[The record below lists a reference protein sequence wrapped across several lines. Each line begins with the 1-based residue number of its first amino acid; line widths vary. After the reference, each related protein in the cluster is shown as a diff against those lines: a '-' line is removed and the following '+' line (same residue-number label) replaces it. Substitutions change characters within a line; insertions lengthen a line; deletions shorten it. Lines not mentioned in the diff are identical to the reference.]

1 MISNKNFDKERINKI
16 AKTQNVSN
24 EHLEKLACAFKVL
37 ETLVENE
44 IDFIFKGGTS
54 ILLLLNKLNR
64 LSIDI
69 DVLCPKS
76 KKEEIIN
83 KIKNIKSDF
92 FSEINEQ
99 IRPPKPGVDKAHFQF
114 NYESIIDE
122 EVEES
127 FVLLD
132 IVFEDNIYSVVQIK
146 NIENELFVFEEPF
159 YKVNLPTV
167 DELIGDKL
175 VAFAPH
181 TSGIKF
187 TDYYKDE
194 RPKHIE
200 IIKQLYDVST
210 LLDYSTD
217 FELISKTYRKLIT
230 NSIPYYKNVN
240 KVEDCLEDTILTC
253 SNIIDYGEFGP
264 KDEYKILMQ
273 GLNGFNAY
281 VLGGSVSSEALIKM
295 ATKVYV
301 LATKILFNNDIGS
314 VEILDST
321 CFFGKYKQKIQLAL
335 QDKELY
341 SELRKCAYMNAKKNP
356 KFGSF

>member
-1 MISNKNFDKERINKI
+1 MISDKNFDKERINKL
-16 AKTQNVSN
+16 AKNHNVSN

-37 ETLVENE
+37 ETLSENQ

-69 DVLCPKS
+69 DILCPKN
-76 KKEEIIN
+76 KKEEIISR
-83 KIKNIKSDF
+83 IKNIKSSF
-92 FSEINEQ
+92 FSKIDEQ
-99 IRPPKPGVDKAHFQF
+99 KRPPKPGVDKAHFQF
-114 NYESIIDE
+114 NYDSVIDE

-132 IVFEDNIYSVVQIK
+132 VVFEDDVYSLVQIK
-146 NIENELFVFEEPF
+146 DINNGLFDFEEPIF
-159 YKVNLPTV
+159 KVNLPTI

-187 TDYYKDE
+187 TDFYKDE

-200 IIKQLYDVST
+200 IIKQLYDIST
-210 LLDYSTD
+210 LLDYSID
-217 FELISKTYRKLIT
+217 FESISKTYRNLII
-230 NSIPYYKNVN
+230 NSLPFYENV
-240 KVEDCLEDTILTC
+240 KRVEDCLEDTILTC
-253 SNIIDYGEFGP
+253 SNIIAYGEFGS
-264 KDEYKILMQ
+264 KEEYRILMQ

-281 VLGGSVSSEALIKM
+281 VLGENVSNEALVKM
-295 ATKVYV
+295 AVKVYI
-301 LATKILFNNDIGS
+301 LATKILFNNNIGL
-314 VEILDST
+314 VEIPDST
-321 CFFGKYKQKIQLAL
+321 CFFGKHKQQIQLAL

-341 SELRKCAYMNAKKNP
+341 KELRKCAYMNAKKNS
-356 KFGSF
+356 KFGLF